1 MKSLSLDQAVQRLQ
15 SGEVVAMPTET
26 VYGLAARI
34 DLDEGIRK
42 IFSTKRRPFFDPLIV
57 HVSSKSMAY
66 PLTTD
71 WSPMADFLAEHF
83 WPGPLTLVLPKSN
96 AVNPLITSGL
106 QTVAVRMPRHSVALS
121 LIERAGA
128 PLAAPSANRF
138 GRTSPTTAEHVQAEF
153 PNQDLLILDGGPCE
167 VGLEST
173 VLLLERQGEHYNL
186 SLLRAGKITQSQ
198 LEKALGAH
206 KFSFSFR
213 QNIEKN
219 KAPGQMKHHYM
230 PDIPLVLIKSKS
242 LMDSEIIAATEE
254 RLKEIPSEVEGV
266 EIRKPAIIQHMVEL
280 MLPEDAGLA
289 ARAFYS
295 ELRRLGEN
303 GKADLIYFR
312 MKAFHTGESWQA
324 LLDRLTKA
332 ASLIL
337 D

>member
-1 MKSLSLDQAVQRLQ
+1 MKPLSLDQAVQRLQ
-15 SGEVVAMPTET
+15 AGDVVAMPTET

-42 IFSTKRRPFFDPLIV
+42 IFSTKKRPFFDPLIV
-57 HVSSKSMAY
+57 HVSSKVMAY

-83 WPGPLTLVLPKSN
+83 WPGPLTLVLPKSE

-106 QTVAVRMPRHSVALS
+106 QTVAVRMPKHSVALS
-121 LIERAGA
+121 LIERAGG

-138 GRTSPTTAEHVQAEF
+138 GRTSPTTADHVRAEF
-153 PNQDLLILDGGPCE
+153 PGQDLLILDGGPCE

-173 VLLLERQGEHYNL
+173 VLLLERTGEHYEL
-186 SLLRAGKITQSQ
+186 SVLRAGKITQSE

-219 KAPGQMKHHYM
+219 KSPGQMKHHYM
-230 PDIPLVLIKSKS
+230 PEIPLVLIKSKS
-242 LMDSEIIAATEE
+242 LKDSEIISTTEQQ
-254 RLKEIPSEVEGV
+254 LKEIPNEIEGV
-266 EIRKPAIIQHMVEL
+266 EIRKPEKISKMTEL
-280 MLPEDAGLA
+280 ILPEDAGLA

-295 ELRRLGEN
+295 ELRKLGE
-303 GKADLIYFR
+303 GGQADLIYFR

-332 ASLIL
+332 ASIVL